1 MSFPVIP
8 LVKSLVEITVS
19 AGVGTIVGNVVKQ
32 NLPENMSRFKKI
44 TVTAGGF
51 ALSGMAGAAAA
62 SYAST
67 QVDSVVNAGQAIG
80 ALAKGVKNGVA
91 DKKVVVVDKDTEV
104 QEFSPVML
112 FKVDTDPVLA
122 TNDEE
127 LTNLL
132 NDGYLGWS
140 DFADKKDK

>member
-80 ALAKGVKNGVA
+80 ALAKGVKNGV
-91 DKKVVVVDKDTEV
+91 VVDKDTEV